1 MSRRSKEQTERKPL
15 VKPSRSPKRGKS
27 LGRRMAE
34 QERQLTDRMAEKRK
48 ARRAAR
54 DVYAAIGFDLMYE
67 NGIAQVEEGLFSQTL
82 FFDDISYQSARE
94 ESQQAIFSGWCQ
106 LFDYFGAESCVQ
118 LSIVNRPIPAD
129 LIGKKRFF
137 SEDDPDTAAYAAEYN
152 RILNEKMREGVSN
165 LTRERYLTFSVGAAS
180 IDEAVPKLARMR
192 TDAEQT
198 LAKMRS
204 AARPLTGEERLD
216 AIHGLLRPGKPNLFS
231 WEAVGAAS
239 GLTSKDLVC
248 PSSLDFKPEGSG
260 ACFKTEDMWGQV
272 LSMNR
277 FGSEL
282 TDRCLADIIDLPI
295 PLAVSIHVQAMDKSK
310 AVAFV
315 KKRIAWMDKEIIDE
329 QMSAVKKGYDFQ
341 ILPSELKYSKE
352 EAEDLLDHLQNR
364 NQRLYVYTGLV
375 YTYAATRAELDD
387 QVMQIVSTVRRNSIE
402 ADALDYRQREGLNSV
417 LPLGHN
423 HVEVSRMMTTA
434 QVAIQMPFA
443 TQELAQAGGGYYGQ
457 NKQSSNLVLCNR
469 KRLASPMGFVA
480 GKPGSGKS
488 FSVKREIE
496 NTILAYPDDEVIIL
510 DPAGEYSPVVVAN
523 GGESIRFAPD
533 SETRMNPF
541 DLADVSHQ
549 SPSAQMAFKIDAF
562 LALSSATMAEGAE
575 GLPEADKSIISRC
588 VEAAYREAAEDGRD
602 PLLGDFHRILKGQP
616 EPEARDIALRY
627 ERYVEGALSFFNH
640 PSNVSFERRI
650 TNIDFKDLSENMRA
664 FGIIA
669 VLESV
674 RNRMYYNY
682 ERGVTTWLYIDE
694 VQSLFGHP
702 AIISYFSKYWAEG
715 RKFNLI
721 ATGITQNSVY
731 MLDHEEARNMVLN
744 SDFVLLHKQSP
755 LDRKAWADLLDMSA
769 QEAAYIDESVRAG
782 EGLLIAGGARVPLK
796 DDFPK
801 GRLYDL
807 FNTKPEEVAAKK
819 RESDFAKRAM
829 RRKVAPK

>member
-1 MSRRSKEQTERKPL
+1 
-15 VKPSRSPKRGKS
+15 
-27 LGRRMAE
+27 MAE
-34 QERQLTDRMAEKRK
+34 QERRLTDRMAERR
-48 ARRAAR
+48 ARRRAAR
-54 DVYAAIGFDLMYE
+54 DVYAAIGYDLMYE

-82 FFDDISYQSARE
+82 AFDDISYQSARE

-118 LSIVNRPIPAD
+118 LSVVNRPIPTE
-129 LIGKKRFF
+129 LIGRKRFF
-137 SEDDPDTAAYAAEYN
+137 GEDDPATAAYAAEYN
-152 RILNEKMREGVSN
+152 RILNDKMREGVSN
-165 LTRERYLTFSVGAAS
+165 LVRERYLTFSVGAAS
-180 IDEAVPKLARMR
+180 IDEAMPKLARMR

-198 LAKMRS
+198 LSKMRS
-204 AARPLTGEERLD
+204 ASRPLSGAERLD
-216 AIHGLLRPGKPNLFS
+216 AIHALLRPGKPNAFS
-231 WEAVGAAS
+231 WDAVGARS
-239 GLTSKDLVC
+239 GLTSKDLIC
-248 PSSLDFKPEGSG
+248 PSSLDFKPDGAGS
-260 ACFKTEDMWGQV
+260 CFKSEWCQV
-272 LSMNR
+272 LSINR

-282 TDRCLADIIDLPI
+282 SDRCLADIIDLPI

-352 EAEDLLDHLQNR
+352 EAEDLLDHLQNK

-375 YTYAATRAELDD
+375 YTHAPTRAELDD
-387 QVMQIVSTVRRNSIE
+387 HVVQIVSTARRNSIE

-496 NTILAYPDDEVIIL
+496 NTILAYPDDEIIIL
-510 DPAGEYSPVVVAN
+510 DPAGEYSPVVLAN

-533 SETRMNPF
+533 SGTHLNPF
-541 DLADVSHQ
+541 DLADVAHQ

-562 LALSSATMAEGAE
+562 LALSSATMAEGSE
-575 GLPEADKSIISRC
+575 GLTEADRSIISRC
-588 VEAAYREAAEDGRD
+588 VEAAYREAAESGRD
-602 PLLGDFHRILKGQP
+602 PLLGDFYRILKRQP
-616 EPEARDIALRY
+616 EPEARDVALRY

-640 PSNVSFERRI
+640 PSNVGFERRV

-664 FGIIA
+664 FGVIT

-702 AIISYFSKYWAEG
+702 AIIGYFSKYWAEG

-755 LDRKAWADLLDMSA
+755 LDRRAWAELLDMSA
-769 QEAAYIDESVRAG
+769 QEASYIDESVRAG

-807 FNTKPEEVAAKK
+807 FNTKPEEIAAKK
-819 RESDFAKRAM
+819 RESDFAERER
-829 RRKVAPK
+829 RRKSEKGDV